1 MAGRKK
7 IELGVGG
14 HTDLRMTYVCAVRG
28 MATSRLSHRSTVSR
42 VRHYS
47 AVADFFVTI
56 SACTGGGR
64 RTTVREESSTA
75 PLEMASVTRAQQAA
89 GHQCHA
95 WPTRTQRRRAAGV
108 VACGGRRF
116 RLIVRSVPGVPRLP
130 FVHCIT
136 RACMSLLAIAFVLA
150 GSLSALRTWVA
161 HRSAYLRYVMPT
173 FFQVLMAP
181 AHAERSACESR
192 GESVHRPLAL
202 GGSAE
207 CLALLRRLTA
217 GATRHRAAPN
227 SGQAADNTR

>member
-108 VACGGRRF
+108 VACRWPPLSYDCAQLTRRA
-116 RLIVRSVPGVPRLP
+116 
-130 FVHCIT
+130 T
-136 RACMSLLAIAFVLA
+136 LAV
-150 GSLSALRTWVA
+150 
-161 HRSAYLRYVMPT
+161 
-173 FFQVLMAP
+173 
-181 AHAERSACESR
+181 
-192 GESVHRPLAL
+192 RPLHHPRMHVAL
-202 GGSAE
+202 GHR
-207 CLALLRRLTA
+207 LRLGGFLERVTDVG
-217 GATRHRAAPN
+217 GAQVSVLEVRHAHILPGAHGACACRAKCV
-227 SGQAADNTR
+227 